1 MRIDDKLVFMERR
14 VVVQVKNYA
23 TGATCGMG
31 ALHKHF
37 RGGSLKPIHQTLEQK
52 FTQHIFS

>member
-37 RGGSLKPIHQTLEQK
+37 RGGLKTDTSDVRTKIYATY
-52 FTQHIFS
+52 I